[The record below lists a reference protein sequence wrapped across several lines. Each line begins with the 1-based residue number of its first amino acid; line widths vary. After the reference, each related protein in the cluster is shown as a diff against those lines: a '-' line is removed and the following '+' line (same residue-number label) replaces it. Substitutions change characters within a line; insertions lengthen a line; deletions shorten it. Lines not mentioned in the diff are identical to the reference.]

1 MFVSTLTRTT
11 IVADAAEFEKR
22 RDGLLQR
29 LTPYLERQP
38 GFVSHNLRRDGDAV
52 GMTETIV
59 WQSEAGARAC
69 LRGGA
74 AAMAATWLDAYFP
87 TAPFPNGNWVR
98 TLQEREA

>member
-11 IVADAAEFEKR
+11 IVTDAAEFEKR

-29 LTPYLERQP
+29 LTPYLVRLP
-38 GFVSHNLRRDGDAV
+38 GFVSQELRRDGDAG
-52 GMTETIV
+52 GMTETIG
-59 WQSEAGARAC
+59 WQSEADARAY

-87 TAPFPNGNWVR
+87 TAPFPNGNWLR